1 MLWLYILL
9 GILLAI
15 FLLLLVP
22 VSITIKYENDFL
34 CKLRIG
40 FVPITI
46 YPPKPKKEKKK
57 KVKKKEPGQEKQ
69 EESKEKKP
77 NLLQE
82 KGLSW
87 FINLIKKVAEL
98 AKDALKDFFKHIII
112 NRFMLSITI
121 LGNDAADTAIKYGKL
136 CAAVYPAVGIITG
149 AAKCKKCGID
159 LAPDFDKKSKA
170 SIYFDLKA
178 RILALWIVGLIIKY
192 GVKGIKLMF
201 EIKDE

>member
-34 CKLRIG
+34 CILMIG

-46 YPPKPKKEKKK
+46 YPQKSKKEKEQ
-57 KVKKKEPGQEKQ
+57 KVKKEKPKQ

-77 NLLQE
+77 SLLQE
-82 KGLSW
+82 KGFAW

-121 LGNDAADTAIKYGKL
+121 SGNDAADTAIKYGEL

-178 RILALWIVGLIIKY
+178 RILALWVVGLIIKY